1 LPTLLVHKLNIDVSF
16 NLSVNFFLSEYESS
30 KPCSSCSSASSM
42 RESRLPASVSSFF
55 PAGNAAAG
63 PFTTDVRGHFTA
75 EGRAVRP
82 FAGSSESVRSSCSCH
97 HNGQLCGGC
106 GRPPAVGGP
115 NTSFSSSSCCSQ
127 RPSSRSSCS
136 SGSSGPRGG
145 RDISSLDYAEMIR
158 EGTVPVP
165 PTCLL
170 VLGIYRYN

>member
-1 LPTLLVHKLNIDVSF
+1 M
-16 NLSVNFFLSEYESS
+16 FLSTFLRILNEYES

-55 PAGNAAAG
+55 PAGNAAASS
-63 PFTTDVRGHFTA
+63 FTTADVRGHFTA

-158 EGTVPVP
+158 EGTVPVRYLP
-165 PTCLL
+165 ACLCWEFT
-170 VLGIYRYN
+170 GTIKMKIIGKETKF

>member
-1 LPTLLVHKLNIDVSF
+1 MIRKTARQIYEGMFLFH
-16 NLSVNFFLSEYESS
+16 NLFFMHDS

-55 PAGNAAAG
+55 PAAA
-63 PFTTDVRGHFTA
+63 PFTADVRGHFTA

-136 SGSSGPRGG
+136 SGSSGPRGRG
-145 RDISSLDYAEMIR
+145 DISSLDYAEMIR
-158 EGTVPVP
+158 EGMK
-165 PTCLL
+165 
-170 VLGIYRYN
+170 I

>member
-1 LPTLLVHKLNIDVSF
+1 MIRKTGRQITKEC
-16 NLSVNFFLSEYESS
+16 FLSTIFFFMHDS
-30 KPCSSCSSASSM
+30 KPCSSCSSSSSM
-42 RESRLPASVSSFF
+42 RDSRLPASVSSFF
-55 PAGNAAAG
+55 PAAAAG

-170 VLGIYRYN
+170 VLKSMKLGK